1 MRRNSTGKEELQ
13 AFASMIIQED
23 QMNLLNEE
31 EKKKFHSTIEKS
43 FVGTK
48 IEDPLRNKPLFHLV
62 DKFSLFDS
70 DYFDI

>member
-1 MRRNSTGKEELQ
+1 
-13 AFASMIIQED
+13 
-23 QMNLLNEE
+23 MNLLNEE